1 MITNKTMTTYG
12 SEGLRFD
19 SSWLHFPSLYKPASS
34 LLLRAFEKMRVND
47 VIGCFAMFIASQLT
61 PKLSPFK
68 VVPAI

>member
-19 SSWLHFPSLYKPASS
+19 SSWLHSPSLCKPSSS
-34 LLLRAFEKMRVND
+34 LLLRDLSGLLLHDQHRQHCCIF
-47 VIGCFAMFIASQLT
+47 ASQLT
-61 PKLSPFK
+61 PKLSPLK

>member
-1 MITNKTMTTYG
+1 MITSKSSTHYG

-34 LLLRAFEKMRVND
+34 LLLR
-47 VIGCFAMFIASQLT
+47 VIVGFPLHHRHRLQCCIFASQLT
-61 PKLSPFK
+61 PKLSPLK

>member
-34 LLLRAFEKMRVND
+34 LPLRAFSGFLLHDQHRQHCC
-47 VIGCFAMFIASQLT
+47 IFAAQLT
-61 PKLSPFK
+61 PKLSPLK
-68 VVPAI
+68 VVPTI